1 MSNTSHSGMPIRLT
15 SDGHTLSNG
24 GGTLPDGRVEILLCT
39 PKTTL
44 VPADHL
50 STENLASHLRNVGL
64 HPTAEE
70 VVVVSQERDGI
81 VAVMTIGR
89 TLSERLSA
97 TGAEIRFCSPLLED
111 DIKSDGV
118 AIALYG
124 KVLYVRVIIGGLRFA
139 EAMEITTDADITY
152 NLGLV
157 ASVYDIYNMYAR
169 VSGDC
174 KRLQRVIKP
183 MFKNLVCE

>member
-1 MSNTSHSGMPIRLT
+1 MPIRLT

-24 GGTLPDGRVEILLCT
+24 GGTLPAGRVEILLCT

-50 STENLASHLRNVGL
+50 STEDLASHLRNVGL

-70 VVVVSQERDGI
+70 VVVVSQEREGI

-89 TLSERLSA
+89 TLSEQLLA
-97 TGAEIRFCSPLLED
+97 TNNAEIEFCTPLLEG
-111 DIKSDGV
+111 DINSDGV

-124 KVLYVRVIIGGLRFA
+124 KVLYIRVMADGLRFA
-139 EAMEITTDADITY
+139 EAMTITADADIAY
-152 NLGLV
+152 HLGLV

-183 MFKNLVCE
+183 MFKNMVCE

>member
-1 MSNTSHSGMPIRLT
+1 
-15 SDGHTLSNG
+15 
-24 GGTLPDGRVEILLCT
+24 
-39 PKTTL
+39 